1 MYLTKVLSYLR
12 SNQKI
17 ALLAIVSTVA
27 LALLFLR
34 FLGTGNMSFIFMIWN
49 LFLAWVPLF
58 FIKWVWE
65 QEKRASIPIVLL
77 GVYFI
82 VWLLF
87 FPNAPYLITD
97 IKHLRGVEE
106 HTIWF
111 DSLMLFSFA
120 FSGFLTG
127 LYSIRIVFRIINYR
141 WTQISAWAII
151 TGAMILSGFG
161 VYLGRY
167 GRWNSWDIITQPGA
181 LFRGILDSLQNPL
194 AIKHTLAFS
203 FVLMMLYFAFHFFDE
218 SKEHERSHKYS

>member
-1 MYLTKVLSYLR
+1 
-12 SNQKI
+12 
-17 ALLAIVSTVA
+17 
-27 LALLFLR
+27 
-34 FLGTGNMSFIFMIWN
+34 MSFIFMIWN

-127 LYSIRIVFRIINYR
+127 LYSIRIVF
-141 WTQISAWAII
+141 
-151 TGAMILSGFG
+151 
-161 VYLGRY
+161 LGRY